1 MFSLDKWYLDLVTGD
16 GIALIGYAAELRWH
30 ALHLRY
36 AAVLE
41 SHPGTPPHE
50 RATIRR
56 IRLPEVAGDRLAWDC
71 APLHLQG
78 EWRTLAPAIGSTLL
92 EGPAGTITWS
102 CLMPRARATVE
113 CGSARYEGLGY
124 VERLQLTLP
133 PWELPFRALRW
144 GRHLSEGHALVWI
157 EWDGE
162 LTRRWA
168 WLDGRPQPSAR
179 VAGDGV
185 EGLEGGWALRW
196 QRGRDL
202 RRRSVLETLREA
214 APLLVQRATGRLGT
228 MDEHKQLS
236 RSALVADGAEL
247 DSGWAIHEEVSW

>member
-50 RATIRR
+50 RATIRHSSP
-56 IRLPEVAGDRLAWDC
+56 PEVTGDRIAWRC
-71 APLHLQG
+71 QPLHLQG
-78 EWRTLAPAIGSTLL
+78 EWRALAPAIEATLL
-92 EGPAGTITWS
+92 DGPAGTITWS
-102 CLMPRARATVE
+102 CVMPRAFASVE
-113 CGSARYEGLGY
+113 SGTARHEGLGY
-124 VERLQLTLP
+124 VERLRLTLP
-133 PWELPFRALRW
+133 PWDFPFRALRW
-144 GRHLSEGHALVWI
+144 GRHLSVGHALVWI

-168 WLDGRPQPSAR
+168 WLDGRLQPSAR

-185 EGLEGGWALRW
+185 EGLEDGLALRW
-196 QRGRDL
+196 QQGRDL
-202 RRRSVLETLREA
+202 RRRSVMETLREA

-228 MDEHKQLS
+228 MDEHKRLA
-236 RSALVADGAEL
+236 RSTLLENGQPRDE
-247 DSGWAIHEEVSW
+247 GWAIHEEVTW